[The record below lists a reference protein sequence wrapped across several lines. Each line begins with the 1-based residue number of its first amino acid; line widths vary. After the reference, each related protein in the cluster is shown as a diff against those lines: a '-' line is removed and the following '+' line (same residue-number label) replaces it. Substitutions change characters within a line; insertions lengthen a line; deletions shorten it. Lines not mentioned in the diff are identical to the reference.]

1 MAIKISAAGGGHF
14 FRKQNLDLRM
24 KPVLLAAA
32 LFAVYAIIGII
43 STAGAQGNS
52 QCNIEPARR
61 EVLHRAAKG
70 FFTALRVADESYYA
84 GEIVFQDS
92 QNKNVKLADFKG
104 KTLLVNLWAVWC
116 VPCRDEMPELA
127 ALQKK
132 LGKSSFDV
140 LAINVD
146 RSADNK
152 IRDFLENVQATNL
165 AVYRDKSMK
174 TFQTLKHEGFGL
186 GLPITLLVDPQ
197 GCVLASFNGSA
208 PWANQ
213 DAVAFIEATMKTGR

>member
-1 MAIKISAAGGGHF
+1 MAIRISAAGGYF
-14 FRKQNLDLRM
+14 SRKQSLDLWM
-24 KPVLLAAA
+24 KPVLLAAV
-32 LFAVYAIIGII
+32 LLAVYAIIGTI

-52 QCNIEPARR
+52 RCNIAPARR
-61 EVLHRAAKG
+61 EFLQRAAKG
-70 FFTALRVADESYYA
+70 FFTALRVADKSYYA

-92 QNKNVKLADFKG
+92 QNKDVKLADFKG

-127 ALQKK
+127 ALKKK

-146 RSADNK
+146 RSADKK
-152 IRDFLENVQATNL
+152 ISDFLEDVQATNL

-174 TFQTLKHEGFGL
+174 TFQTLKHEGLGL

-213 DAVAFIEATMKTGR
+213 DAVAFIEAAMKTGR